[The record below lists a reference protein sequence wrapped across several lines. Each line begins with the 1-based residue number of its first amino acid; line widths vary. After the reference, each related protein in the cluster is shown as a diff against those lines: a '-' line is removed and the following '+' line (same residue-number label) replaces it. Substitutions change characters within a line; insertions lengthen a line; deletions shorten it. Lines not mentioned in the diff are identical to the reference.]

1 MADNV
6 FSKITTFLNRMVD
19 VISQGNFERVNI
31 LKQMNIV
38 FKEAYFNGDLER
50 YCKVS
55 TASGNPN
62 FRHEL
67 STFYMRSGFKITIEN
82 DANLTQTDFMEISRY
97 IIDSKPF
104 VRQLMAFG
112 YDTLIIS
119 GKTYFKGI
127 QISLK
132 DIASLQD
139 YMLNQ

>member
-1 MADNV
+1 
-6 FSKITTFLNRMVD
+6 
-19 VISQGNFERVNI
+19 
-31 LKQMNIV
+31 
-38 FKEAYFNGDLER
+38 
-50 YCKVS
+50 
-55 TASGNPN
+55 
-62 FRHEL
+62 
-67 STFYMRSGFKITIEN
+67 MRSGFKITIEN

>member
-1 MADNV
+1 
-6 FSKITTFLNRMVD
+6 MVD
-19 VISQGNFERVNI
+19 IISHGNFERANM
-31 LKQMNIV
+31 LKEMNIV
-38 FKEAYFNGDLER
+38 FKEAYFNGDLDR
-50 YCKVS
+50 YCKVTTS
-55 TASGNPN
+55 SGNPN

-82 DANLTQTDFMEISRY
+82 DSNLSQSEFIEISKY

-119 GKTYFKGI
+119 GKTFFKGI
-127 QISLK
+127 QISLR